1 MEPMSYDLLE
11 KIQHLIDSGTGD
23 IGRLQHILET
33 LQNGRKLYNSDQ
45 GYLDKLLN
53 NYEGHIAIKS
63 EEDKSPVRLGEDS
76 TDYIPPKQIKSKK
89 PGPLYGVSY
98 HPHTGD
104 IVRIHH
110 GSCRHVRLASQRGQ
124 TRWNFV
130 HGYQEAKSEAESIA
144 SSQGINCENA
154 KCCLNGII
162 NRATSSAL
170 FLALFPFLGIL
181 GGLIVRE
188 YHPTFGKGLMYF
200 GLIYGIFAI
209 VMYLA
214 SQVAR

>member
-1 MEPMSYDLLE
+1 MSSDLLD
-11 KIQHLIDSGTGD
+11 KIQQLIDSGIGD
-23 IGRLQHILET
+23 IGRLQYILET

-45 GYLDKLLN
+45 SYLDKLLN
-53 NYEGHIAIKS
+53 NYEGHVTIQP
-63 EEDKSPVRLGEDS
+63 EEDKSPVKSNEDS
-76 TDYIPPKQIKSKK
+76 AEHVPSKQSKPKK

-104 IVRIHH
+104 SVKIHH
-110 GSCRHVRLASQRGQ
+110 GSCRHVKLASQRGQ

-130 HGYQEAKSEAESIA
+130 HGYQEAKSEAASIA
-144 SSQGINCENA
+144 SSQGTYWKNA
-154 KCCLNGII
+154 QCCLNGMISG
-162 NRATSSAL
+162 ATVSAL
-170 FLALFPFLGIL
+170 FLALFPFLGLL

-200 GLIYGIFAI
+200 GLIYGIFA
-209 VMYLA
+209 VVLYFA

>member
-1 MEPMSYDLLE
+1 MSSDLIE
-11 KIQHLIDSGTGD
+11 KIQQLIDSGTGD
-23 IGRLQHILET
+23 VGRLQYILEK

-45 GYLDKLLN
+45 SYLDNLLN
-53 NYEGHIAIKS
+53 NHEGHAAIQP
-63 EEDKSPVRLGEDS
+63 EEDKSPVRSNEDS
-76 TDYIPPKQIKSKK
+76 ADYIPPKQSKPK
-89 PGPLYGVSY
+89 KLGTRYGISY
-98 HPHTGD
+98 HPHTRD

-110 GSCRHVRLASQRGQ
+110 GSCRHVRLASQNGQ

-130 HGYQEAKSEAESIA
+130 HGYQEARSEAESIA
-144 SSQGINCENA
+144 NNQGIRCKNA

-162 NRATSSAL
+162 GRTTSSAI
-170 FLALFPFLGIL
+170 FPALFPFLGIL

-200 GLIYGIFAI
+200 GLIYGIFA
-209 VMYLA
+209 VVLYLA

>member
-1 MEPMSYDLLE
+1 MSSDLLE
-11 KIQHLIDSGTGD
+11 KIQRLIDSGIGD
-23 IGRLQHILET
+23 VGRLQYMYEA
-33 LQNGRKLYNSDQ
+33 LQNGRKIYNSDQ
-45 GYLDKLLN
+45 SYLEKLLN
-53 NYEGHIAIKS
+53 NYDGHATIQP
-63 EEDKSPVRLGEDS
+63 EEDKSPVRSSEDS

-89 PGPLYGVSY
+89 LGSLYGVSY

-144 SSQGINCENA
+144 SSQGTNCENA

-162 NRATSSAL
+162 SRATSSAL
-170 FLALFPFLGIL
+170 FLALFPFLGLL

-209 VMYLA
+209 VVYWA
-214 SQVAR
+214 SQITR